1 VKFFVTKLFYV
12 TVLISAILSISTVL
26 ISTQAQ
32 DAERYSIVCIRNQT
46 SERITFE
53 FKWGSRPWEI
63 SQVEPQQIVSI
74 NWKYRRTGK
83 PDNPKLHISF
93 DADLGKG
100 KDKITTRVE
109 SITHRNPDCTRD
121 THHFRYESG
130 TTRFI
135 ELISDLD

>member
-1 VKFFVTKLFYV
+1 MKLFVTKILYV

-32 DAERYSIVCIRNQT
+32 DAERYSITCIRNQT
-46 SERITFE
+46 PETITFE
-53 FKWGSRPWEI
+53 FKWGSRSWAQR
-63 SQVEPQQIVSI
+63 QVEPQQVISI
-74 NWKYRRTGK
+74 NWEYRRTGK
-83 PDNPKLHISF
+83 PDNPKLHISY

-100 KDKITTRVE
+100 KDKITTRIE
-109 SITHRNPDCTRD
+109 SITHSSPDCTRD
-121 THHFRYESG
+121 THHFQYEKG